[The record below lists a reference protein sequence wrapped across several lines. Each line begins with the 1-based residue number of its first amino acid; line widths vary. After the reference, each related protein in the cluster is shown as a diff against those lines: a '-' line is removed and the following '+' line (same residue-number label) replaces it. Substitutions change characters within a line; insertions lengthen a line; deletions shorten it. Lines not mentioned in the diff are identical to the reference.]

1 MKKLKKLWFLFAFGL
16 FLAGCG
22 AGKMQTDELQSAV
35 EEAAQDDI
43 DSAEKEAQDGTG
55 SAEGEAQGI
64 TDPEGKEEQGG
75 AGSAED
81 EAQGITDPA
90 GKKGQNG
97 TGSAEGAAKAPD
109 VAYID
114 VPLYDGKAYTEINGN
129 VPFFTDDELSDVSYE
144 YYEEL
149 DALGRCGVCMAS
161 VGQDIMPNRERESI
175 GDVKPTGWHTVKYEG
190 LVDGNYLYNR
200 CHLLGF
206 QLTGENANR
215 KNLIT
220 GTRYMNTEGML
231 PFENMV
237 ADYVKETGNHV
248 MYRVTPLFDGD
259 NLVADGVLM
268 EAKSVEDNG
277 ADILFNVFC
286 YNVQPGVSIDYATGE
301 SSLDESAA
309 AASAASGQPAGR
321 ASAGGSQSQR
331 AEQQAGKQPQ
341 TPDQSKQQAAGK
353 QPQTPVQPEQ
363 QAPAQPEQQ
372 PEHVKEQTQPEQP
385 ASVGSGSYAVNAKN
399 GKIHIVGG
407 CPATGTSDRAM
418 SEPVYFNT
426 YEEAEA
432 YSISI
437 APNEN
442 KRQCGNCW

>member
-16 FLAGCG
+16 FLAGCSAGETQTEELQPAIQEEAEYG
-22 AGKMQTDELQSAV
+22 AGSTEEEKQNGTGSEREEIQSDAG
-35 EEAAQDDI
+35 
-43 DSAEKEAQDGTG
+43 SAEKEAQDGIG
-55 SAEGEAQGI
+55 SAEEEAK
-64 TDPEGKEEQGG
+64 DAADSARKKE
-75 AGSAED
+75 
-81 EAQGITDPA
+81 
-90 GKKGQNG
+90 QNG
-97 TGSAEGAAKAPD
+97 TGSAEGPAKAPAA
-109 VAYID
+109 AYID
-114 VPLYDGKAYTEINGN
+114 VPLYEGKAYTEVNGN

-161 VGQDIMPNRERESI
+161 VGQDIMPTKERESI

-220 GTRYMNTEGML
+220 GTRYMNVEGML

-268 EAKSVEDNG
+268 EAKSVEDGG

-301 SSLDESAA
+301 SSLDESAM
-309 AASAASGQPAGR
+309 AASAAAGQQAGGT
-321 ASAGGSQSQR
+321 SAGASQSQR
-331 AEQQAGKQPQ
+331 AEQQ
-341 TPDQSKQQAAGK
+341 TPDQSKQQAAG
-353 QPQTPVQPEQ
+353 QPQT
-363 QAPAQPEQQ
+363 PAQPEQQ
-372 PEHVKEQTQPEQP
+372 EPEQIQPEQTASQP
-385 ASVGSGSYAVNAKN
+385 ASAGSGSYAVNAKN

-432 YSISI
+432 YSAMI
-437 APNEN
+437 APGEN

>member
-75 AGSAED
+75 TGSAED

-161 VGQDIMPNRERESI
+161 VGQDIMPTKERESI

-237 ADYVKETGNHV
+237 ADYVRETGNHV

-309 AASAASGQPAGR
+309 AQNGNDASLPAESG
-321 ASAGGSQSQR
+321 
-331 AEQQAGKQPQ
+331 K
-341 TPDQSKQQAAGK
+341 
-353 QPQTPVQPEQ
+353 
-363 QAPAQPEQQ
+363 
-372 PEHVKEQTQPEQP
+372 
-385 ASVGSGSYAVNAKN
+385 YAVNAGN
-399 GKIHIVGG
+399 GKIHIVGK
-407 CPATGTSDRAM
+407 CPATGDSDNAM
-418 SEPVYFNT
+418 DEPVYFDT
-426 YEEAEA
+426 YEEAAA

>member
-1 MKKLKKLWFLFAFGL
+1 MKKLQRLGILFALGML
-16 FLAGCG
+16 LAGCG
-22 AGKMQTDELQSAV
+22 AGKAQTEELQSAV
-35 EEAAQDDI
+35 EEAAQDGAG
-43 DSAEKEAQDGTG
+43 SVAEEDQNGTGSERKEDQNNTG
-55 SAEGEAQGI
+55 SAEGEAQDG
-64 TDPEGKEEQGG
+64 TGFAGG
-75 AGSAED
+75 AERSPQPGEGR
-81 EAQGITDPA
+81 EA
-90 GKKGQNG
+90 
-97 TGSAEGAAKAPD
+97 GAKQDQDALSKRAKEA
-109 VAYID
+109 AYID
-114 VPLYDGKAYTEINGN
+114 VPLYDGKAYTEVNGN
-129 VPFFTDDELSDVSYE
+129 VPFFTDDELSAVSYE

-161 VGQDIMPNRERESI
+161 VGQDIMPTKERESI

-220 GTRYMNTEGML
+220 GTRYMNVEGML

-286 YNVQPGVSIDYATGE
+286 YNVQPGVSINYATGE
-301 SSLDESAA
+301 SSLDESAM
-309 AASAASGQPAGR
+309 AASAAARQQAGGT
-321 ASAGGSQSQR
+321 SAGASQSQR
-331 AEQQAGKQPQ
+331 AEQQ
-341 TPDQSKQQAAGK
+341 TPDQSKQQAAG
-353 QPQTPVQPEQ
+353 QPQT
-363 QAPAQPEQQ
+363 PAQPEQQ
-372 PEHVKEQTQPEQP
+372 EPEQIQPEQTASQP
-385 ASVGSGSYAVNAKN
+385 ASAGSGSYAVNAKN

-432 YSISI
+432 YSAMI
-437 APNEN
+437 APGEN

>member
-1 MKKLKKLWFLFAFGL
+1 MKRFRKLWVLFAVGL
-16 FLAGCG
+16 FLIGCS
-22 AGKMQTDELQSAV
+22 AGKTQTEELQPTV
-35 EEAAQDDI
+35 Q
-43 DSAEKEAQDGTG
+43 KEAQDGVGLAEEETQDSTS
-55 SAEGEAQGI
+55 SAEEGQDGLSDQAGRSALEESSEPKEGSEESANQNQDTFSEEARQ
-64 TDPEGKEEQGG
+64 K
-75 AGSAED
+75 AAE
-81 EAQGITDPA
+81 
-90 GKKGQNG
+90 
-97 TGSAEGAAKAPD
+97 

-114 VPLYDGKAYTEINGN
+114 VPFYDGKAYTEINGN
-129 VPFFTDDELSDVSYE
+129 VPFFTDDELSATSYE
-144 YYEEL
+144 YYAEL
-149 DALGRCGVCMAS
+149 DALGRCGMCMAS
-161 VGQDIMPNRERESI
+161 VGQDIMPTKERESI

-206 QLTGENANR
+206 QLTGENANSR
-215 KNLIT
+215 NLIT
-220 GTRYMNTEGML
+220 GTRYLNTEGML

-301 SSLDESAA
+301 SALDENAA
-309 AASAASGQPAGR
+309 ATSVASGQQSNR
-321 ASAGGSQSQR
+321 ASADASQSQTP
-331 AEQQAGKQPQ
+331 EQPEE
-341 TPDQSKQQAAGK
+341 TL
-353 QPQTPVQPEQ
+353 QPEQ
-363 QAPAQPEQQ
+363 QAAPQSQESGQQSEQAKEQIQPEQS
-372 PEHVKEQTQPEQP
+372 VSQP
-385 ASVGSGSYAVNAKN
+385 ASAGRGSYAVNAKN
-399 GKIHIVGG
+399 GKIHIVGQ

-418 SEPVYFNT
+418 NEPVYFDT

-437 APNEN
+437 APNEK